1 MNKNYKKYLVVMIF
15 SIVIQA
21 GYGHY
26 KCADAIGVSLDEV
39 VINSNT
45 HGDPSNITTVTIGWA
60 YTNTQDITG
69 FFYTITTSSSHT
81 VSTEGPKNLPLNIIA
96 KSKTFNNVSDGTYYF
111 YIAAANVD
119 TEPFPTVSNT
129 TKVGPITVDT
139 EAPENVSVTGPDET
153 TEQLVTLN
161 IGADE
166 DIYKIC
172 ISETNYGNCGWIDIE
187 SNEHTYSLNNGEGK
201 YKLYVE
207 VEDIAGNTAKASPFE
222 ITYASSES
230 LTMANYTSVP
240 TLTQWGMIL
249 FFIILLSFGLV
260 LMRKTY
266 PIVSLKQN

>member
-1 MNKNYKKYLVVMIF
+1 MNKNYKKCLIVLSF
-15 SIVIQA
+15 SFFILF

-26 KCADAIGVSLDEV
+26 KCANAAISIDKV
-39 VINSNT
+39 VINSNS
-45 HGDPSNITTVTIGWA
+45 HNDPSSLTTVTIGWA
-60 YTNTQDITG
+60 YTDTQDITG

-81 VSTEGPKNLPLNIIA
+81 VSTVEPTNLPLTKTA
-96 KSKTFNNVSDGTYYF
+96 KSKIFNNVSDGTYYF
-111 YIAAANVD
+111 YIAAVN
-119 TEPFPTVSNT
+119 TTTIPFPTVGPT

-139 EAPENVSVTGPDET
+139 KAPENVSVTGPDET

-187 SNEHTYSLNNGEGK
+187 STEHTYSLNNGEGK

-207 VEDIAGNTAKASPFE
+207 VEDIAGNTAKASPLE
-222 ITYASSES
+222 ITYASSET

-240 TLTQWGMIL
+240 TLTEWGMIL
-249 FFIILLSFGLV
+249 FFVILLSFGLV
-260 LMRKTY
+260 LMHKTY
-266 PIVSLKQN
+266 PIVTLKQN